1 MLVLSINSLRKE
13 NNPFI
18 SKIALLLPRSLRLYT
33 FFLYTFFFF
42 FFEKLITLEY
52 FSPDQLKYDQIYV
65 IST

>member
-33 FFLYTFFFF
+33 LFLYTFFFF